1 MLASAPILYSVLL
14 SGALFGTVVGALDFA
29 RYDGVHRVTKLPQST
44 QPVAATITTATTTA
58 KSTGTAA
65 TFTTVTV
72 SARNSDIPTR
82 LGRSEGRMN
91 GDDTSQA
98 ADAGTS
104 TTSIPEYASSAAE
117 TDNSGNDSQ
126 DSLSSTQLGGII
138 GGAAAFLA
146 LVVAVAC
153 VLIRHI
159 DRLADQIAKIPRSA
173 KSISTRRLRTKPT
186 SVSSSDTDSRDSRED
201 SVIGSMQR
209 SSLRR
214 SQAHRKAKS
223 TARRNN
229 QRRNGLYIAAAG
241 NPQSE
246 RARERQDRSTDI
258 PLQTLPRPTI
268 NRRPVPAPNLARTL
282 AGIVSP
288 APINAMSPRLLN
300 SLSPISAI
308 SSELEACSL
317 AQELAGIASA
327 ESLAADSLIH
337 YARDI
342 PPSDLPRVAVRPPLA
357 YQWMKSI
364 GLLRQSEN
372 ASPEHFCLDDDDEEW
387 HGFYGA
393 RGHMAGRTGLG
404 ITYPQSLGESRG
416 RNGHIRE
423 GSN

>member
-1 MLASAPILYSVLL
+1 MLASAPILYSALL
-14 SGALFGTVVGALDFA
+14 PGALFGAVVGALDFR
-29 RYDGVHRVTKLPQST
+29 RYDGVHRVTKSPQST
-44 QPVAATITTATTTA
+44 QPVAATIMMANTTT

-72 SARNSDIPTR
+72 IAKKSDIPTR
-82 LGRSEGRMN
+82 LSRLEGRIN
-91 GDDTSQA
+91 EA
-98 ADAGTS
+98 ARTGTS
-104 TTSIPEYASSAAE
+104 TTPFPEYASSAAGA
-117 TDNSGNDSQ
+117 DNSGGDSQ

-146 LVVAVAC
+146 LVVAMAC

-159 DRLADQIAKIPRSA
+159 DRLADQIAKIPRSS
-173 KSISTRRLRTKPT
+173 KSTSTRRSRTKPT

-201 SVIGSMQR
+201 SVMESMRR

-223 TARRNN
+223 TARRNH

-241 NPQSE
+241 NPESE
-246 RARERQDRSTDI
+246 RVQGRQDRSTDI
-258 PLQTLPRPTI
+258 PLPTLSRPII
-268 NRRPVPAPNLARTL
+268 NRRPVPAPNPPYAN
-282 AGIVSP
+282 IVSP
-288 APINAMSPRLLN
+288 VPINAISPRLLN
-300 SLSPISAI
+300 SPSPVSAI

-342 PPSDLPRVAVRPPLA
+342 PPSDLPKVAVRPPLA

-372 ASPEHFCLDDDDEEW
+372 VSPEHFSLDDNDEEW

-393 RGHMAGRTGLG
+393 RGYMAGRTGLG
-404 ITYPQSLGESRG
+404 ITYPETLGESRG
-416 RNGHIRE
+416 RMGHVRE
-423 GSN
+423 GGN

>member
-1 MLASAPILYSVLL
+1 MLASTSILYSVLL
-14 SGALFGTVVGALDFA
+14 PVAFFGAVVGALDYK
-29 RYDGVHRVTKLPQST
+29 RYDGVHSVTKSPQST
-44 QPVAATITTATTTA
+44 QPIAVTITTAINTSVSTSTA
-58 KSTGTAA
+58 V
-65 TFTTVTV
+65 TFTTVTI
-72 SARNSDIPTR
+72 SAKNSDIPIR
-82 LGRSEGRMN
+82 LSKLEGRMN
-91 GDDTSQA
+91 SNGASQA
-98 ADAGTS
+98 ASTS
-104 TTSIPEYASSAAE
+104 TSTSIPEYASSAAE
-117 TDNSGNDSQ
+117 TDNNGSDSQ

-146 LVVAVAC
+146 LVVAVAG

-159 DRLADQIAKIPRSA
+159 DRLADQIAKIPRSS
-173 KSISTRRLRTKPT
+173 KSTSTRRSRPKPT

-201 SVIGSMQR
+201 SVIESMRR

-214 SQAHRKAKS
+214 SQAHRKARS
-223 TARRNN
+223 TARRKN
-229 QRRNGLYIAAAG
+229 QRRNGPYVAAAG
-241 NPQSE
+241 SPQGE
-246 RARERQDRSTDI
+246 RVQGNQDRSTDI

-268 NRRPVPAPNLARTL
+268 NRRPVPAPNPAH
-282 AGIVSP
+282 ASIVSP
-288 APINAMSPRLLN
+288 APINAISPRLL
-300 SLSPISAI
+300 SSPSPVSAI

-317 AQELAGIASA
+317 AQELAGISSA

-372 ASPEHFCLDDDDEEW
+372 VSPEHFSLDDDDEEW

-393 RGHMAGRTGLG
+393 RGYMAGRTGLG
-404 ITYPQSLGESRG
+404 ITYPAALGESRV
-416 RNGHIRE
+416 RMGHVRE